1 MYKPSIESMDDK
13 VEVLNPDGSF
23 RCYSSLTF
31 DKLKDRAADIE
42 IETQLARDS
51 LLDEAESDETS
62 TGESFMWTRLG
73 LISIQ
78 VMAFVSGS
86 LFWFTLTEF
95 IEYGYLGRHGLSSI
109 LALPSAVIIL
119 LLPHLL
125 RSLDDEYLEK
135 N

>member
-1 MYKPSIESMDDK
+1 MHKPSIENMDDK

-42 IETQLARDS
+42 IETQLARDR
-51 LLDEAESDETS
+51 LLDETETGAS
-62 TGESFMWTRLG
+62 LMWNRLG

-78 VMAFVSGS
+78 VLAFVAGVA
-86 LFWFTLTEF
+86 FWISLTEF
-95 IEYGYLGRHGLSSI
+95 IQYGYLARLISI
-109 LALPSAVIIL
+109 LALPFAVICL
-119 LLPHLL
+119 LIPHLL
-125 RSLDDEYLEK
+125 RSLNDDEYLEK